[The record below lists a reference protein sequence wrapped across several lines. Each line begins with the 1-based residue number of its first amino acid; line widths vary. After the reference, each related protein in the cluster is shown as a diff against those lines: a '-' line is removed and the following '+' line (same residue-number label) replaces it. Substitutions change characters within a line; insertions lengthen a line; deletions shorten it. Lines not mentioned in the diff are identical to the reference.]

1 MIIMFTIKIDK
12 TRKVDMNQR
21 WKLILMI
28 ALIVV
33 GSVAGFFLTFKLAVV
48 FAPFIIA
55 LAISSF
61 IEPPIRFLMKKT
73 KLSRK
78 VAALI
83 SLLTVAIVFGS
94 LIVLLISRIYREAE
108 SLYQILPGYIPEI
121 YHNISSLINKAS
133 DIYFGLP
140 KEVTISIDN
149 MVSNIT
155 DSVPK
160 VLKSLM
166 SGILNTAVSI
176 PQAIIFVI
184 VTMLSTFFL
193 SSDRDSIYNYIKS
206 NFPEALINKIISIK
220 NDMFMALFGYIR
232 AQLILMSITFIELS
246 IGFWIIGVRHFIL
259 LASIIAVIDAL
270 PILGTGGVLIPW
282 AIYEFIT
289 TDFTTGI
296 KLIILYGIVLVVRQL
311 IEPKVL
317 GQQIGLHP
325 LITLMS
331 MYLGLRIFSYPGLI
345 IGPVTVLLLKNI
357 ISGILKKRSIKEFV
371 NEYLKKG
378 Q

>member
-1 MIIMFTIKIDK
+1 
-12 TRKVDMNQR
+12 MNQR

>member
-1 MIIMFTIKIDK
+1 MFTIKIDK

>member
-1 MIIMFTIKIDK
+1 
-12 TRKVDMNQR
+12 MNQR
-21 WKLILMI
+21 WKLILMA

-33 GSVAGFFLTFKLAVV
+33 GTVAGFLLTFKLAMI
-48 FAPFIIA
+48 FAPFLIA

-61 IEPPIRFLMKKT
+61 IEPPIRFLMKKA

-83 SLLTVAIVFGS
+83 SLLIVVIVFGS
-94 LIVLLISRIYREAE
+94 LLVLLISRIYREAE
-108 SLYQILPGYIPEI
+108 SLYQILPSYIPEI
-121 YHNISSLINKAS
+121 YNNITGLINKAS
-133 DIYFGLP
+133 DIYLGLP
-140 KEVTISIDN
+140 KEVTVNIDN
-149 MVSNIT
+149 MVSNVT
-155 DSVPK
+155 NSVPK
-160 VLKSLM
+160 VLKSIM
-166 SGILNTAVSI
+166 GGILNTAVSI

-193 SSDRDSIYNYIKS
+193 ASDRESIYKQIKS
-206 NFPEALINKIISIK
+206 NFPEAWINKVISIK
-220 NDMFMALFGYIR
+220 NDMFAALFGYIR

-246 IGFWIIGVRHFIL
+246 VGFWIIGIRHFII

-289 TDFTTGI
+289 ADFATGI

-331 MYLGLRIFSYPGLI
+331 MYLGLRIFGYAGLI

-357 ISGILKKRSIKEFV
+357 ISGILKKRTLKEFV
-371 NEYLKKG
+371 NEHWNKG
-378 Q
+378 D

>member
-357 ISGILKKRSIKEFV
+357 ISGILKKRSLKEFV